1 MAMPPRRPGGAPR
14 HCLARAASRLIT
26 RLATPSAIPSATHLL
41 IRQVTTLAAALL
53 LATPLAAQ
61 EQRPERAPQLDTGA
75 PAPVRTAVAPPPAG
89 ASESLAGLLSR
100 VLASDPQVR
109 AAEALLQASHE
120 RRRQARS
127 RLGPSLLLSTSNG
140 QSVDQEL
147 GRPLERRTD
156 RVEAGLRWNLFNSGN
171 DLAEFNA
178 SSRDTLAGEQDL
190 RRAREDTSERVAE
203 SYVELLRLQ
212 QLLPHAADR
221 LAAVQRLVAQVQ
233 RQNDAGKASDADA
246 TQAAASLLDA
256 QIALE
261 QLQVDRD
268 SARDKLA
275 ALVGS
280 ELREVLPVVLAP
292 VPPGALQTGQPGLVS
307 AAQLRAL
314 SARDRVRPASSLLAP
329 RIDLEMRQQL
339 SNKTNPPLTTEAQRS
354 WQITARWEFPVMGET
369 VARRNEGQRRAE
381 AAEAEA
387 ERVARGV
394 QADLQALRARI
405 ANAERA
411 LAQLD
416 QQIDQY
422 DRLVRAGEL
431 QFEAGRRNVAQ
442 LIQLRDSRYGVEQRR
457 VDQANRLLAAR
468 MRQLALTG
476 QLLPALGLGGGADS
490 AATMPTAATAATTA
504 P

>member
-1 MAMPPRRPGGAPR
+1 MALNPRRPRAPWGARCNAP
-14 HCLARAASRLIT
+14 CSVSFMARGASRL
-26 RLATPSAIPSATHLL
+26 AGDWLL
-41 IRQVTTLAAALL
+41 AALL
-53 LATPLAAQ
+53 TVLTLLAAPLAAQ
-61 EQRPERAPQLDTGA
+61 QHRPEPAPQLDTGA
-75 PAPVRTAVAPPPAG
+75 PPPLRTTLPAPPAG
-89 ASESLAGLLSR
+89 TSESLAGLLSR

-109 AAEALLQASHE
+109 AAEALLQASQE
-120 RRRQARS
+120 RRLQVRS
-127 RLGPSLLLSTSNG
+127 RLGPSLLLTTSNG
-140 QSVDQEL
+140 QSLDQEF

-178 SSRDTLAGEQDL
+178 SSRDLLAVEQDL

-212 QLLPHAADR
+212 ELLPHATDR

-268 SARDKLA
+268 SAREKLA

-280 ELREVLPVVLAP
+280 DVRGLREVLPVVLAP

-329 RIDLEMRQQL
+329 RIDLEMRQQV
-339 SNKTNPPLTTEAQRS
+339 SDKTTPAQTTEAQRS

-394 QADLQALRARI
+394 QADLQALRARM

-411 LAQLD
+411 VAQLD

-442 LIQLRDSRYGVEQRR
+442 LIQLRDSRYAAEQRR
-457 VDQANRLLAAR
+457 ADQANRLLAAR

-476 QLLPALGLGGGADS
+476 QLLPALGLGGGVDTT
-490 AATMPTAATAATTA
+490 ATTATAATTA
-504 P
+504 VMAP

>member
-1 MAMPPRRPGGAPR
+1 MAMRPRR
-14 HCLARAASRLIT
+14 CRAAS
-26 RLATPSAIPSATHLL
+26 
-41 IRQVTTLAAALL
+41 TLVAAVL

-61 EQRPERAPQLDTGA
+61 EHRPEPAPQLDTGA
-75 PAPVRTAVAPPPAG
+75 PPPVRLVVTPPPAG
-89 ASESLAGLLSR
+89 AAESLAGLLSR

-109 AAEALLQASHE
+109 AADALLQASQE
-120 RRRQARS
+120 RRLQARS
-127 RLGPSLLLSTSNG
+127 RLGPSLLLTTSNG
-140 QSVDQEL
+140 QSLDQEF

-171 DLAEFNA
+171 DQAEFNA

-203 SYVELLRLQ
+203 SYVELLHLQ
-212 QLLPHAADR
+212 ELLPHAADR
-221 LAAVQRLVAQVQ
+221 LAAVQRLVAQVK

-246 TQAAASLLDA
+246 TQAEASLLDA
-256 QIALE
+256 QMALE
-261 QLQVDRD
+261 QLQGERD

-280 ELREVLPVVLAP
+280 EVREVLPVVLAP
-292 VPPGALQTGQPGLVS
+292 LPSDALRTGQPGLVS

-329 RIDLEMRQQL
+329 RIDLEVRRQV
-339 SNKTNPPLTTEAQRS
+339 SDKTSPLLTTEAQHS

-405 ANAERA
+405 AHAERA
-411 LAQLD
+411 VAQLD

-442 LIQLRDSRYGVEQRR
+442 LIGLRDSRYSAEQRR
-457 VDQANRLLAAR
+457 ADQANRLLAAR

-476 QLLPALGLGGGADS
+476 QLLPALGLGSGADT
-490 AATMPTAATAATTA
+490 ATVVTKA

>member
-1 MAMPPRRPGGAPR
+1 VVPVWRPGAAPR
-14 HCLARAASRLIT
+14 PGPVPAALGWTT
-26 RLATPSAIPSATHLL
+26 RLATI
-41 IRQVTTLAAALL
+41 LAAGLML

-61 EQRPERAPQLDTGA
+61 EVHPEPAPQFDTGA
-75 PAPVRTAVAPPPAG
+75 PPALRRVVAPPPMDA
-89 ASESLAGLLSR
+89 AESLAGLLSR

-109 AAEALLQASHE
+109 AAEALLQAAQE
-120 RRRQARS
+120 RRLQARS
-127 RLGPSLLLSTSNG
+127 RLGPSFLLTASNG
-140 QSVDQEL
+140 QSQD
-147 GRPLERRTD
+147 LEYGLPVARQTD
-156 RVEAGLRWNLFNSGN
+156 RLEAGLRWNLFNSGN

-212 QLLPHAADR
+212 ELLPHARDR

-233 RQNDAGKASDADA
+233 LQHEAGKASDADA
-246 TQAAASLLDA
+246 TQAEASLLDA

-268 SARDKLA
+268 SAREKLA

-280 ELREVLPVVLAP
+280 EVREVLPVVLAA

-329 RIDLEMRQQL
+329 RIDLEMRHQL
-339 SNKTNPPLTTEAQRS
+339 SDKTTPVQSTEAQHS
-354 WQITARWEFPVMGET
+354 WQLTARWEFPVMGET
-369 VARRNEGQRRAE
+369 LARRNEGQRRAE

-405 ANAERA
+405 ANAERS

-416 QQIDQY
+416 QQVDQY

-431 QFEAGRRNVAQ
+431 QFEAGRRSVAQ
-442 LIQLRDSRYGVEQRR
+442 LIQLRDSRYSVEQRR
-457 VDQANRLLAAR
+457 AEQANRLLAAR

-476 QLLPALGLGGGADS
+476 QLLPALGLGSGAD
-490 AATMPTAATAATTA
+490 TTA

>member
-1 MAMPPRRPGGAPR
+1 MAARLHSPLRSPQWPGSPPRHAAAP
-14 HCLARAASRLIT
+14 LAR
-26 RLATPSAIPSATHLL
+26 HLT
-41 IRQVTTLAAALL
+41 TTLAAALAAALVGLL
-53 LATPLAAQ
+53 LAGPLAAQ
-61 EQRPERAPQLDTGA
+61 EQRPEPAPQLDIGA
-75 PAPVRTAVAPPPAG
+75 PLPLRLAAPPPPTG
-89 ASESLAGLLSR
+89 AAESLAGLLAR

-109 AAEALLQASHE
+109 AAEALLQALQE
-120 RRRQARS
+120 RRLQARS
-127 RLGPSLLLSTSNG
+127 RLGPSLLLTTSNG
-140 QSVDQEL
+140 QNLDREF

-190 RRAREDTSERVAE
+190 RRAREDTGERVAE

-233 RQNDAGKASDADA
+233 RQNEAGKASDADA

-268 SARDKLA
+268 SAREKLA
-275 ALVGS
+275 ALVGT
-280 ELREVLPVVLAP
+280 EVREVLPIVLAP
-292 VPPGALQTGQPGLVS
+292 VPPGVLQTGQPGLVG

-314 SARDRVRPASSLLAP
+314 SARDRVRPVSSLLAP

-339 SNKTNPPLTTEAQRS
+339 SNKTTPSLTTEAQRS
-354 WQITARWEFPVMGET
+354 WQITARWDFPVMGVT

-442 LIQLRDSRYGVEQRR
+442 LIQLRDSRYGAEQRR
-457 VDQANRLLAAR
+457 ADQAHRLLAAR

-476 QLLPALGLGGGADS
+476 QLLPALGLGGGVDTT
-490 AATMPTAATAATTA
+490 ATTATTA

>member
-14 HCLARAASRLIT
+14 HGLARAASRLT
-26 RLATPSAIPSATHLL
+26 ARLATPSATHLI

-53 LATPLAAQ
+53 LAAPLAAQ
-61 EQRPERAPQLDTGA
+61 EHRPEPAPQLDTGA
-75 PAPVRTAVAPPPAG
+75 PPPPRLAVAPAPAG
-89 ASESLAGLLSR
+89 AGESLAGLLSR
-100 VLASDPQVR
+100 VLAGDPQVR

-120 RRRQARS
+120 RRLQARS

-140 QSVDQEL
+140 QSLDQEF
-147 GRPLERRTD
+147 GRPLGRRTD

-178 SSRDTLAGEQDL
+178 SSRDLLAGEQDL
-190 RRAREDTSERVAE
+190 RRAREDTGERVAE

-233 RQNDAGKASDADA
+233 RQNEAGKASDADA

-275 ALVGS
+275 ALVGT
-280 ELREVLPVVLAP
+280 EVREVLPIVLAP
-292 VPPGALQTGQPGLVS
+292 VPPGVLQTGQPGLVG

-314 SARDRVRPASSLLAP
+314 SARDRVRPVSSLLAP

-339 SNKTNPPLTTEAQRS
+339 SNKTTPSLTTEAQRS
-354 WQITARWEFPVMGET
+354 WQITARWELPVMGET

-442 LIQLRDSRYGVEQRR
+442 LIQLRDSRYGAEQRR
-457 VDQANRLLAAR
+457 ADQAHRLLAAR

-476 QLLPALGLGGGADS
+476 QLLPALGLGGGVD
-490 AATMPTAATAATTA
+490 TTETTATTA

>member
-1 MAMPPRRPGGAPR
+1 MTMPPRRPGGAPR
-14 HCLARAASRLIT
+14 HCLARAASRLT
-26 RLATPSAIPSATHLL
+26 ALLATPLATPPATHLI

-53 LATPLAAQ
+53 LAAPLAAQ
-61 EQRPERAPQLDTGA
+61 EHRPEPAPQLDTGA
-75 PAPVRTAVAPPPAG
+75 PAPPRLAVAPPPAG
-89 ASESLAGLLSR
+89 AAESLAGLLSR

-109 AAEALLQASHE
+109 AAEALLQASQE
-120 RRRQARS
+120 RRLQARS

-140 QSVDQEL
+140 QSLDQEF
-147 GRPLERRTD
+147 GRPLERRTA
-156 RVEAGLRWNLFNSGN
+156 RAEAGLRWNLFNSGN

-178 SSRDTLAGEQDL
+178 SSRDTLAVEQDL

-268 SARDKLA
+268 SAREKLA

-280 ELREVLPVVLAP
+280 ELGEVLPVVLAP
-292 VPPGALQTGQPGLVS
+292 VPAAALQTGQPGLVS

-314 SARDRVRPASSLLAP
+314 SARDRVRPVSSLLAP

-339 SNKTNPPLTTEAQRS
+339 SNKTTPPLTTEAQRS

-442 LIQLRDSRYGVEQRR
+442 LIQLRDSRYGAEQRR
-457 VDQANRLLAAR
+457 ADQANRLLAAR

-476 QLLPALGLGGGADS
+476 QLLPALGLGGGAD
-490 AATMPTAATAATTA
+490 TTPTTA

>member
-1 MAMPPRRPGGAPR
+1 M
-14 HCLARAASRLIT
+14 
-26 RLATPSAIPSATHLL
+26 
-41 IRQVTTLAAALL
+41 
-53 LATPLAAQ
+53 
-61 EQRPERAPQLDTGA
+61 
-75 PAPVRTAVAPPPAG
+75 
-89 ASESLAGLLSR
+89 
-100 VLASDPQVR
+100 
-109 AAEALLQASHE
+109 
-120 RRRQARS
+120 
-127 RLGPSLLLSTSNG
+127 
-140 QSVDQEL
+140 
-147 GRPLERRTD
+147 
-156 RVEAGLRWNLFNSGN
+156 
-171 DLAEFNA
+171 
-178 SSRDTLAGEQDL
+178 
-190 RRAREDTSERVAE
+190 AE

-246 TQAAASLLDA
+246 TQASASLLDA

-422 DRLVRAGEL
+422 DRLMRAGEL

-457 VDQANRLLAAR
+457 ADQANRLLAAR

-490 AATMPTAATAATTA
+490 VATMPTAATAATTA